1 MSEDHVSCIVC
12 GSIVNIVEVDG
23 PNHPFW
29 KCMNDS
35 ECRENLT
42 TQQDVSTGDTNVRN
56 IVGAGSCPKC
66 GTDREWIFR
75 ATCCPNCDL

>member
-1 MSEDHVSCIVC
+1 MNEDHVSCIVC

-29 KCMNDS
+29 KCINDS

-42 TQQDVSTGDTNVRN
+42 TQQGVSTGDTNVRREHSN
-56 IVGAGSCPKC
+56 RDGNPDCPKC
-66 GTDREWIFR
+66 GE
-75 ATCCPNCDL
+75 

>member
-1 MSEDHVSCIVC
+1 MNEDHVSCIVC

-29 KCMNDS
+29 KCINDS

-42 TQQDVSTGDTNVRN
+42 TQQGVSAGDTNVRN
-56 IVGAGSCPKC
+56 TNRHNHLDARNCTRC
-66 GTDREWIFR
+66 GR
-75 ATCCPNCDL
+75 